1 MARTLPLSEAKA
13 RLSQLVADLEVNEE
27 ELIITRNGRPAAV
40 LISADEFASWQETR
54 EIKRDPALMREIKR
68 GLKQLEKGQRFT
80 FEEVFGE
87 PLTSRRARK

>member
-1 MARTLPLSEAKA
+1 MAKTLPLSEAKA

-40 LISADEFASWQETR
+40 LMSADEFASWQETR
-54 EIKRDPALMREIKR
+54 EIQRDPVLMREIKQ

-80 FEEVFGE
+80 FAEVFGE
-87 PLTSRRARK
+87 PLTRRRSHK